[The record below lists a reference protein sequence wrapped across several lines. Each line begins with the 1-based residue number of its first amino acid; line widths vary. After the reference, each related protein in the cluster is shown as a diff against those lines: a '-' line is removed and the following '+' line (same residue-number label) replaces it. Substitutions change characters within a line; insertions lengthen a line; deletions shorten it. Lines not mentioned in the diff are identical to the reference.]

1 MPLPS
6 PKEKEQRKDFM
17 SRCMLDLSQKG
28 EFKDSKQRVAVCM
41 SQFSKAREEA
51 HASAGEGDQEF
62 LMFTSAGY
70 KSNEA
75 KHYGDKDEKK
85 KKKSE
90 SMKKFS
96 SYGSP
101 DVMDHYYEKKED
113 AEKDAKKMGFTQV
126 HTHKDKDGK
135 TLYMAGPDHQTFM
148 KKHNEILKMKK
159 DEEDKKKASE
169 SMDMEMKKKEDEN
182 KENSKAEMVKDG
194 QYKGKP
200 PKEKAEAMEKMED
213 MEKVFMSHC
222 ASVDKDLVDTSG
234 MDKEETYSAC
244 AMRYKRMKAAME
256 EEGEN
261 GLTEK
266 QKKLPKA
273 LQEAILKKKRQ
284 DKQSGA

>member
-75 KHYGDKDEKK
+75 KHYGDKDKK
-85 KKKSE
+85 KEKAKSG
-90 SMKKFS
+90 MKYS

-101 DVMDHYYEKKED
+101 NPQDHYVDKKED
-113 AEKDAKKMGFTQV
+113 AEKDAAKMGLKGI
-126 HTHKDKDGK
+126 HTHTDEKGK
-135 TLYMAGPDHQTFM
+135 TLYMAGPNHEAFM
-148 KKHNEILKMKK
+148 KRHDQILKMKK
-159 DEEDKKKASE
+159 EEEDKKKASE
-169 SMDMEMKKKEDEN
+169 SMDMEMKKSDDQA
-182 KENSKAEMVKDG
+182 KAEMAKA
-194 QYKGKP
+194 

-244 AMRYKRMKAAME
+244 AMRYNRMKADLE
-256 EEGEN
+256 EDGEN

-273 LQEAILKKKRQ
+273 LQEAILKKK
-284 DKQSGA
+284 DK

>member
-75 KHYGDKDEKK
+75 KHYGDKDKK
-85 KKKSE
+85 KEKAKSG
-90 SMKKFS
+90 MKYS

-101 DVMDHYYEKKED
+101 NPQDHYFDKKED
-113 AEKDAKKMGFTQV
+113 AEKDAAKMGLKGI
-126 HTHKDKDGK
+126 HTHTDEKGK
-135 TLYMAGPDHQTFM
+135 TLYMAGPNHEAFM
-148 KKHNEILKMKK
+148 KRHDQILKMKK
-159 DEEDKKKASE
+159 EEEDKKKASE
-169 SMDMEMKKKEDEN
+169 SMDMEVKKSDDQA
-182 KENSKAEMVKDG
+182 KAEMAKA
-194 QYKGKP
+194 

-244 AMRYKRMKAAME
+244 AMRYKRMKADLE
-256 EEGEN
+256 EDDEY

>member
-75 KHYGDKDEKK
+75 KHYGDKDKK
-85 KKKSE
+85 KEKAKSG
-90 SMKKFS
+90 MKYS

-101 DVMDHYYEKKED
+101 NPQDHYFDKKED
-113 AEKDAKKMGFTQV
+113 AEKDAAKMGLKGI
-126 HTHKDKDGK
+126 HTHTDEKGK
-135 TLYMAGPDHQTFM
+135 TLYMAGPNHEAFM
-148 KKHNEILKMKK
+148 KRHDQILKMKK
-159 DEEDKKKASE
+159 EEEDKKKASE

-244 AMRYKRMKAAME
+244 AMRYKRMKADME